1 MSKNFLDLSNI
12 ESKDLIHELYERG
25 YYTDLLYS
33 ISDVDMQLDNINEDR
48 DKDNQIV
55 LSQEQKKEI
64 LDESFSL
71 DWYCEQMNND
81 LEERILTYTNN

>member
-1 MSKNFLDLSNI
+1 MSKNILDLSNI
-12 ESKDLIHELYERG
+12 ETNDLIHELYERG

-33 ISDVDMQLDNINEDR
+33 VSDVDMQLDDINEDR
-48 DKDNQIV
+48 DEDKKIV
-55 LSQEQKKEI
+55 LSEEQKKEI

-81 LEERILTYTNN
+81 LQNKILNYK